1 MLVAVAALA
10 AGCASSKPASARIG
24 AEGARAT
31 SHRFVDD
38 DLGFAIERP
47 DGEAWQ
53 FTQGSSAPDGIVVP
67 VVVLHEDSGAQ
78 VVVQVAPGI
87 ASSEEFA
94 GRLAMG
100 LQSKPGFRIGGL
112 TETPD
117 GGAGFEFALSDLVEG
132 RVRVHEGTSGQVFEF
147 TFSALPIILG
157 RCLFTV
163 GLVCLQQV
171 IHCSGYFVCCRHN
184 CLLRPK
190 PRTHRSIVGAKR

>member
-53 FTQGSSAPDGIVVP
+53 FTQGSSAPDGIIVP

-132 RVRVHEGTSGQVFEF
+132 RVRVHEGTSGQVFVLLG
-147 TFSALPIILG
+147 TWPTSAPDGVVRDIDRIMGSLTPLVITG
-157 RCLFTV
+157 PTV
-163 GLVCLQQV
+163 QPAV
-171 IHCSGYFVCCRHN
+171 SPA
-184 CLLRPK
+184 RP
-190 PRTHRSIVGAKR
+190 